1 MELGFILLKQIL
13 IMFIFMAIGYVLFKK
28 EKITTHG
35 SKDIGTLLIYCVIPI
50 IIIKS
55 FWISYSQEKLEIL
68 ISTFFIS
75 LAVLLIS
82 MLISFLFF
90 KKDGV
95 KNSVILA
102 L

>member
-28 EKITTHG
+28 DKITTHG

-55 FWISYSQEKLEIL
+55 FWISYSQEKTRNFNFYFLYL
-68 ISTFFIS
+68 ISSIINFNVNILFI
-75 LAVLLIS
+75 
-82 MLISFLFF
+82 F
-90 KKDGV
+90 
-95 KNSVILA
+95 
-102 L
+102 